1 MLKEANNISIGID
14 PYCCR
19 ITIKRVDRIGLV
31 TVVHV
36 PRELSR
42 FIFYFI
48 QEGGSVSGR
57 VASTTPRLSPIPEGR
72 LDVPILMH
80 CTHENKAISSKIE
93 ILVRKQ
99 VEKIK
104 KSFDVETWA
113 KENFSENSPEENPTC
128 AEEDEQKRRKRT
140 SWRRFYNH
148 SRFYNHRKKCN
159 CNWLICMIEKK

>member
-1 MLKEANNISIGID
+1 MVLKEPNKISIDID

-72 LDVPILMH
+72 LDVPILMQ
-80 CTHENKAISSKIE
+80 CTHENKAFSSKIE

-99 VEKIK
+99 VEKK
-104 KSFDVETWA
+104 K
-113 KENFSENSPEENPTC
+113 KN
-128 AEEDEQKRRKRT
+128 
-140 SWRRFYNH
+140 
-148 SRFYNHRKKCN
+148 
-159 CNWLICMIEKK
+159 LM